1 MMCVECLLVMLSA
14 IMLCVSL
21 CSVSDSVIVDAEC
34 HYAVCIVMFS
44 VTFCYCYAECHYA
57 VCIVMFSVTFCYFY
71 AECH

>member
-1 MMCVECLLVMLSA
+1 MLSVSLCSVSHYVIVMLSD

-44 VTFCYCYAECHYA
+44 VTLCYCYAE
-57 VCIVMFSVTFCYFY
+57 
-71 AECH
+71 